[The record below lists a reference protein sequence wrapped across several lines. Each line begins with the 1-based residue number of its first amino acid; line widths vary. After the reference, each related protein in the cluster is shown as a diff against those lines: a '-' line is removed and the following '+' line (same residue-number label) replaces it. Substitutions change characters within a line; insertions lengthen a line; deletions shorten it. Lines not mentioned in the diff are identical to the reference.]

1 MITVKEKRV
10 WVLFMLNEKEVIEG
24 NKHFIEGIYETFQE
38 AKDAVIHACIV
49 EEQKEENFKII
60 PKIFYYSE

>member
-1 MITVKEKRV
+1 
-10 WVLFMLNEKEVIEG
+10 MLNEKEVIEG
-24 NKHFIEGIYETFQE
+24 NNNFIEGIYETYQE